1 MMWRGWDEE
10 GAAAPAAPPPPRL
23 VRLLQAPPRN
33 GRWSLDNVRI
43 VREITDAFAENRI
56 DDRILDQYF
65 APDFEHVV
73 NGRRTDLR
81 GYSDHLARYMREYER
96 FRIADREEPIAA
108 GDKVVTAYTLE
119 GQKRDGETEEMA
131 VMAIWQL
138 ENGRVK
144 SLHEVDAPV
153 EH

>member
-1 MMWRGWDEE
+1 M
-10 GAAAPAAPPPPRL
+10 
-23 VRLLQAPPRN
+23 
-33 GRWSLDNVRI
+33 DNVRI

-56 DDRILDQYF
+56 DDRILDRYF

-81 GYSDHLARYMREYER
+81 GYSDHLARYMRDYER
-96 FRIADREEPIAA
+96 FRISDREEPIAA
-108 GDKVVTAYTLE
+108 DDKVVTAYTLE
-119 GQKRDGETEEMA
+119 GKKRDGGTEEMA

-138 ENGRVK
+138 ENGKVK